1 MLKSRKFVA
10 FLIAMSIGVALFVV
24 TLVIYPHVL
33 ENNIQYF
40 LLYFGSATT
49 TYGGFKALEVSAK
62 SKNNNDYEG
71 K

>member
-1 MLKSRKFVA
+1 MLKSRKFVV

-24 TLVIYPHVL
+24 TLIVYPQVL
-33 ENNIQYF
+33 EKNIQYF

-49 TYGGFKALEVSAK
+49 AYGGFKAWEVSSK